1 MLAGPVSM
9 VTLLNGCQGL
19 RPKTLTHSLLAAG
32 VEDEIGVPSGSSSA
46 VVWRSWDPFCWGFF
60 FFFFGGSAVTNEDKM
75 ADSGNDLGSE
85 ICGHK
90 VI

>member
-32 VEDEIGVPSGSSSA
+32 VEDEIGVPSGSLSFVGCCLAIVGS
-46 VVWRSWDPFCWGFF
+46 VLLGFF
-60 FFFFGGSAVTNEDKM
+60 WWQRGDKR
-75 ADSGNDLGSE
+75 GQNG
-85 ICGHK
+85 
-90 VI
+90 

>member
-32 VEDEIGVPSGSSSA
+32 VEDEIGVPLGSLSFVGCCLAIVGS
-46 VVWRSWDPFCWGFF
+46 VLLGFF
-60 FFFFGGSAVTNEDKM
+60 FWWQLGDKR
-75 ADSGNDLGSE
+75 GQNG
-85 ICGHK
+85 
-90 VI
+90 